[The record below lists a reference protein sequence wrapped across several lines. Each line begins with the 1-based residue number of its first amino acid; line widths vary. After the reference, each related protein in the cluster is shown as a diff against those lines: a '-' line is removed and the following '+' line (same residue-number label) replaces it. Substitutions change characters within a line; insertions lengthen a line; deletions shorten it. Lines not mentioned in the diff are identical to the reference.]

1 MGLRE
6 HAVSRS
12 GLEVEEW
19 GCHEH
24 VVRLFSR
31 RVGGQSSSAL
41 GRKGAGIWGLAGLGF
56 KLYRSNGRV

>member
-12 GLEVEEW
+12 GLGVEEW

-24 VVRLFSR
+24 VVRLFSQ

-41 GRKGAGIWGLAGLGF
+41 GRRGQEVG
-56 KLYRSNGRV
+56 V